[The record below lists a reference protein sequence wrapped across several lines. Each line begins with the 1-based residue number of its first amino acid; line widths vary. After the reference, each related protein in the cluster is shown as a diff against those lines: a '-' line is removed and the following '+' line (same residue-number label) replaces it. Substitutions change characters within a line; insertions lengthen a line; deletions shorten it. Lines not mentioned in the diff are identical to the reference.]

1 MCRLY
6 GVTRGGYYAWRQRG
20 HSNRAQEDE
29 VLRLEV
35 RQIFEKSHGIYGSP
49 RIQEALAEADKRHSR
64 KRIARLMAEEG
75 LEGRCMRIYRSNAG
89 QHRFFQN
96 IEKQCLDQATGPD
109 QVWVG
114 DVTYLNVAGK
124 WRFLAV
130 VMDWYSRKI
139 LGWSLGNRRTV
150 ALTVRA
156 LNQAY
161 YNRRPSGQ
169 VVFHSDRGMEYVGNA
184 FRNRID
190 KLGFI
195 QSINRPGCMND
206 NARMESFFGSMKSEW
221 LHGLKFDSDEV
232 LRTRIRSYIPFYNYE
247 RLHSS
252 LGYRS
257 PVEFEE
263 LTNN

>member
-6 GVTRGGYYAWRQRG
+6 GVTRGGFYAWKNRG
-20 HSNRAQEDE
+20 QSCRAQEDE
-29 VLRLEV
+29 VLRVEV
-35 RQIFEKSHGIYGSP
+35 RQLFEQSHQTYGSP
-49 RIQEALAEADKRHSR
+49 RIQEALAQADKCHSR
-64 KRIARLMAEEG
+64 KRIARLMADQG

-114 DVTYLNVAGK
+114 DVTYLNVGGK

-130 VMDWYSRKI
+130 VMDWYSRRI
-139 LGWSLGNRRTV
+139 IGWSLGDRRTV
-150 ALTVRA
+150 ALTVRS
-156 LNQAY
+156 LNQAF
-161 YNRRPSGQ
+161 YNRRPKSQ
-169 VVFHSDRGMEYVGNA
+169 LIFHSDRGMEYVGNA
-184 FRNRID
+184 FRRRIE

-195 QSINRPGCMND
+195 QSINRPGRMND

-221 LHGLKFDSDEV
+221 LHGLRFDSDDA
-232 LRTRIRSYIPFYNYE
+232 LRARIQSYMPFYNKE

-252 LGYRS
+252 LGYQS
-257 PVEFEE
+257 PTEFEG